1 MKKEIIITIVTI
13 IVIIVGDFITQ
24 NLTRKCVNETTE
36 KLSNFKNVV
45 LNKENN
51 TSRLKY
57 ESEKIYNTWRKESK
71 ELAYYIEHDELEKVD
86 VQIQIITA
94 DLEADTPEE
103 SISEI
108 EHAIYLLHHIE
119 EKRALKLKNIF

>member
-24 NLTRKCVNETTE
+24 NLTKKCVNETTD
-36 KLSNFKNVV
+36 KLSSLKKAV
-45 LNKENN
+45 LNKDNN
-51 TSRLKY
+51 TNNLK
-57 ESEKIYNTWRKESK
+57 EDSEKIYNTWRKESK
-71 ELAYYIEHDELEKVD
+71 GLAYYIEHDELEKVD
-86 VQIQIITA
+86 VQIQIVTA

-119 EKRALKLKNIF
+119 EKRALNLKNIF

>member
-24 NLTRKCVNETTE
+24 NLTKKCVNETTE
-36 KLSNFKNVV
+36 KLSSLKNEV
-45 LNKENN
+45 LNKEKSTND
-51 TSRLKY
+51 LKD
-57 ESEKIYNTWRKESK
+57 ESEKIYNSWREESK
-71 ELAYYIEHDELEKVD
+71 GLAYYIEHDELEKVD
-86 VQIQIITA
+86 VQIQIVTA

-108 EHAIYLLHHIE
+108 EQAIYLLHHIE